1 MTIPMSIVR
10 VALATQLLFAAT
22 ATCAAVTCEQ
32 LGEIAYVTERLRDNG
47 TSLAEV
53 MQEADRL
60 EAERF
65 SDGDML
71 AIRET
76 IENAFKRTRNT
87 NETLVECI
95 AKRKK

>member
-1 MTIPMSIVR
+1 MVR
-10 VALATQLLFAAT
+10 VALAIQLLFVAT
-22 ATCAAVTCEQ
+22 VACAAVTCEQ
-32 LGEIAYVTERLRDNG
+32 LGEIAYVTERLRDSG

-53 MQEADRL
+53 MLEADRL
-60 EAERF
+60 EAGKRF